1 MLTVMLV
8 TRDSELADDA
18 ERLLEAGGFDIGDR
32 VAPEMLET
40 KKDSIVADAAVV
52 IGPLRSRD
60 GSDVRLAR
68 EALGEMRIV
77 ACAPPEDART
87 LRWAVDNGADGVV
100 WDVRM
105 DQALVATLQCVC
117 AGQLVVPRGARRQ
130 LQPPELTTR
139 EKQVLSLVVMGLSN
153 GEIAGKLFLT
163 ESTVKS
169 HLGTAFRKLGVRSR
183 AEAARLVAD
192 PEHGF
197 GTGILAITSPANAAR
212 SRQDP

>member
-1 MLTVMLV
+1 MLTVMV
-8 TRDSELADDA
+8 VSSDSELADA
-18 ERLLEAGGFDIGDR
+18 VERLLEGGGFELGDR
-32 VAPEMLET
+32 VAPEMIET
-40 KKDSIVADAAVV
+40 RGISDRAAAAVV

-60 GSDVRLAR
+60 GSDIRRAR
-68 EALGEMRIV
+68 EALGEMRLV
-77 ACAPPEDART
+77 ACAPPADARS

-100 WDVRM
+100 WDIRI
-105 DQALVATLQCVC
+105 DQALVPTLQCVC

-197 GTGILAITSPANAAR
+197 GMGILKITGPALAEQPG
-212 SRQDP
+212 QDS